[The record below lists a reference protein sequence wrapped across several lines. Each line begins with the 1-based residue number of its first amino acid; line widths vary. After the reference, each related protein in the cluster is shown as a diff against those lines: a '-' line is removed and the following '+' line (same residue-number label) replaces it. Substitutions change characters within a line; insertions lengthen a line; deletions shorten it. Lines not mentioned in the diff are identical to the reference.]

1 MTHSL
6 PIIVAY
12 ADSVTFL
19 IPTLVEL
26 APAYVDHVEGLLG
39 LYDAELDVINVI
51 ITIVNGKK

>member
-12 ADSVTFL
+12 ADSVSFL

-26 APAYVDHVEGLLG
+26 ALAYVDHVEGLFG